1 MDNAKMGA
9 IIREARKKKGLTQ
22 KDIAIYLNITD
33 RAVSKWER
41 GICAP
46 DLALLEPLAEIL
58 EISITELIT
67 GELETVDEHKEEL
80 EHVVKETIQYS
91 KQETTNKKKIYRKR
105 ILLSILGLLPL
116 FAIVLLC
123 LLHFGFFHKIGKYSS
138 PDGTFYI
145 TVYDCNL
152 NSNEFFPTD
161 DGFTIKNNGA
171 WRGGICYLNAKFR
184 NLWWSYDGNYQ
195 VISMYCDNQT
205 RLELTDYI
213 RNTIVNLSLNLE
225 LLLHNNDFFSAVPF
239 NTEENRLDINFE
251 FIKWSEEDT
260 AVMLLYF
267 NYNDINGT
275 PHKGYMW
282 YDCESETISGEMEY
296 MQTPVCLILSV

>member
-1 MDNAKMGA
+1 MDNTKMGTL
-9 IIREARKKKGLTQ
+9 IREARKKKGLTQ
-22 KDIAIYLNITD
+22 KDIATLLHITD

-67 GELETVDEHKEEL
+67 GEVNVVENKEKVEL
-80 EHVVKETIQYS
+80 AVKETIEYS
-91 KQETTNKKKIYRKR
+91 MQETSEKKKIYKKR
-105 ILLSILGLLPL
+105 ILLSILVIISLFSFLLLGL
-116 FAIVLLC
+116 F
-123 LLHFGFFHKIGKYSS
+123 HFGYFNKVGKYPT

-152 NSNEFFPTD
+152 NTDNFFPTN
-161 DGFTIKNNGA
+161 DGFTIKNKGA
-171 WRGGICYLNAKFR
+171 WRGGICYINAKFR

-195 VISMYCDNQT
+195 VISMYCDNKT

-213 RNTIVNLSLNLE
+213 RNSSFNLTLGLE
-225 LLLHNNDFFSAVPF
+225 QLLYKNNFFSAVPI
-239 NTEENRLDINFE
+239 NTENNRLEINLE
-251 FIKWSEEDT
+251 FVKWSEEDT
-260 AVMLLYF
+260 SVMLLYF
-267 NYNDINGT
+267 NYNDANGI

-282 YDCESETISGEMEY
+282 YDCEREIISGEME
-296 MQTPVCLILSV
+296 LD